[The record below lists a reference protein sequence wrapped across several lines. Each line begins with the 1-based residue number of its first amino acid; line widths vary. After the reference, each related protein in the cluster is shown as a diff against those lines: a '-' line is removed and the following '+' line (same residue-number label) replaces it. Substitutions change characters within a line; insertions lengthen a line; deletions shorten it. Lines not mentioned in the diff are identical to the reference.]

1 MVVFPSF
8 LYDGIDFIVVD
19 IFGRDYLANESV
31 FGEVFSGCGIRFERY
46 WFVCGGFV

>member
-46 WFVCGGFV
+46 WFV